1 MLFIHKFPNTF
12 HTFRSKLTLAFI
24 ITSMIPLLLSIFIA
38 LGIINDYLEKDSIQT
53 LTSNANLETQQ
64 IEAKLEQIISMQNSL
79 SSFFSTSLN
88 ASPSSKEISSS
99 ALSQFE
105 VIRANV
111 TSLEYIYGVERI
123 RIYSDMLPFTSGD
136 SFHFF
141 PLDSLDSSLLKEV
154 SGSLSG
160 VNRLSFTY
168 NSSAASSGNSN
179 IVSFYKM
186 VKNIKGDIIAV
197 YFIDIDLEKT
207 ITQMLSTADN
217 SSVLTISSGESV
229 LCRHAGSPELARE
242 LLASGASRS
251 QDTSQD
257 SYQVERKSAF
267 TAWTYSFTA
276 SKKELQKV
284 NFALLSGYL
293 FVFSLTILLCMA
305 SIIIFPNK
313 LSKRIHHLSH
323 VINGINEEDLA
334 TSSASEKLLSLV
346 PRNPAYKDEIDG
358 IISSFYDLFQR
369 NMQLNHAVQ
378 KHLLE
383 IEKSKFAILREQINP
398 HFLYNSLDTIRIC
411 MLMGKKEISCNLIR
425 SLAQF
430 YRISLSKG
438 KEIITLKEELEMISS
453 YLHIEYVGY
462 DEHIKWKFLCPAELE
477 NCGIPKFTLQPIVE
491 NSIVHCD
498 FSHPDFLL
506 SIEIKVFR
514 QENSIYILV
523 SDNGPGIPPEKLKE
537 LNTTLSSEHFT
548 HTGSY
553 GLQNCSQRI
562 RLHYGNPY
570 GIVLEHSS
578 KGSCTCVRLPDMQV
592 E

>member
-1 MLFIHKFPNTF
+1 MLFINKILNTF
-12 HTFRSKLTLAFI
+12 RTFRSKLTLAFI

-38 LGIINDYLEKDSIQT
+38 LNIINNYLEKDSIQT
-53 LTSNANLETQQ
+53 LTSSANLETQQ

-88 ASPSSKEISSS
+88 ASPSGKEISSS

-111 TSLEYIYGVERI
+111 TSLEYVYGVERI

-141 PLDSLDSSLLKEV
+141 PLDSLDPSLLNEV
-154 SGSLSG
+154 TGFLSG
-160 VNRLSFTY
+160 VNSLNFTY
-168 NSSAASSGNSN
+168 SSSDDTEL
-179 IVSFYKM
+179 ISFYKM
-186 VKNIKGDIIAV
+186 VKNIKSDIIAV
-197 YFIDIDLEKT
+197 YFIDINLEKT
-207 ITQMLSTADN
+207 IDQLLSTAEN
-217 SSVLTISSGESV
+217 SSVITISSGERV
-229 LCRHAGSPELARE
+229 LYRHAGNPELEQE
-242 LLASGASRS
+242 LLSSDISDGNDDLR
-251 QDTSQD
+251 DN
-257 SYQVERKSAF
+257 YHVERKSAF
-267 TAWTYSFTA
+267 TDWNYSFTA

-293 FVFSLTILLCMA
+293 FVFSFTILLCVA
-305 SIIIFPNK
+305 SIVIFPNK
-313 LSKRIHHLSH
+313 LSKRIQHLSY
-323 VINGINEEDLA
+323 VINGIDEEDL
-334 TSSASEKLLSLV
+334 TTTSASEKLLSLV
-346 PRNPAYKDEIDG
+346 PRTPDHKDEIDD

-378 KHLLE
+378 EHLLE
-383 IEKSKFAILREQINP
+383 IEKSKFTILREQINP

-411 MLMGKKEISCNLIR
+411 MLMGKKEISCDLVQ
-425 SLAQF
+425 SLSQF

-462 DEHIKWKFLCPAELE
+462 DEHIRWTFLCPTELE

-498 FSHPDFLL
+498 FFQPDFIL
-506 SIEIKVFR
+506 SIEIRVFR
-514 QENSIYILV
+514 QKNSIYILI
-523 SDNGPGIPPEKLKE
+523 SDNGPGIPLEKLKE
-537 LNTTLSSEHFT
+537 LNTTISSEHFT

-562 RLHYGNPY
+562 RLHYGMPY
-570 GIVLEHSS
+570 GISLEHSS
-578 KGSCTCVRLPDMQV
+578 RGSCTCVRLPDIPV

>member
-1 MLFIHKFPNTF
+1 MILIHKFSNVF
-12 HTFRSKLTLAFI
+12 NTFRSKLTLAFI

-38 LGIINDYLEKDSIQT
+38 LGIINTYLEKDSIQT

-88 ASPSSKEISSS
+88 ASPAGKEISSS

-111 TSLEYIYGVERI
+111 TSLEYVYGVERI

-141 PLDSLDSSLLKEV
+141 PLDSLDLSLLKEV
-154 SGSLSG
+154 SESLSG
-160 VNRLSFTY
+160 VNRLNFIHNPSD
-168 NSSAASSGNSN
+168 SSEDSN
-179 IVSFYKM
+179 IVSFHKI

-207 ITQMLSTADN
+207 INQLLSSANN
-217 SSVLTISSGESV
+217 SSVVTISSGEEI
-229 LCRHAGSPELARE
+229 LYRHIGNPELTQEFLSSADPQVNKS
-242 LLASGASRS
+242 L
-251 QDTSQD
+251 QD
-257 SYQVERKSAF
+257 SYQISRTSDF
-267 TAWTYSFTA
+267 TDWDYTFTA
-276 SKKELQKV
+276 SRKELQKV

-293 FVFSLTILLCMA
+293 FVFSFTILLCVA

-323 VINGINEEDLA
+323 VINGINEKDLA
-334 TSSASEKLLSLV
+334 TSSASEKILSLV
-346 PRNPAYKDEIDG
+346 PRNPAYKDEIDD
-358 IISSFYDLFQR
+358 IISSFYNLFQR

-383 IEKSKFAILREQINP
+383 IEKSKFTILREQINP

-411 MLMGKKEISCNLIR
+411 MLMGKKDVSCNLIQ
-425 SLAQF
+425 SLSQF

-438 KEIITLKEELEMISS
+438 KDIIALKEELEMISS

-462 DEHIKWKFLCPAELE
+462 DEHIRWKFLCPPELE
-477 NCGIPKFTLQPIVE
+477 NFGIPKFTLQPIVE
-491 NSIVHCD
+491 NSIVHSD
-498 FSHPDFLL
+498 FSHPDFIL
-506 SIEIKVFR
+506 SIEITVFQ
-514 QENSIYILV
+514 QEHSLYILI
-523 SDNGPGIPPEKLKE
+523 SDNGPGIPMEKVDE
-537 LNTTLSSEHFT
+537 LNATLSSEGFT

-553 GLQNCSQRI
+553 GLQNCCQRI
-562 RLHYGNPY
+562 RLHYGKPY
-570 GIVLEHSS
+570 GISLKYSDM
-578 KGSCTCVRLPDMQV
+578 GSCTCVRLPDIPV
-592 E
+592 D

>member
-1 MLFIHKFPNTF
+1 MDFIKKLLQSFCTF
-12 HTFRSKLTLAFI
+12 QSKLTFAFI
-24 ITSMIPLLLSIFIA
+24 TTSMIPLLLSICIA
-38 LGIINDYLEKDSIQT
+38 LGIINNYLQKDSVQT

-64 IEAKLEQIISMQNSL
+64 IEAKLKQIISMQNSL

-88 ASPSSKEISSS
+88 ANPSSKEISSS
-99 ALSQFE
+99 ALSQYE

-111 TSLEYIYGVERI
+111 TSLEYVYGVEKI

-141 PLDSLDSSLLKEV
+141 PLDSLDPSLLKEV
-154 SGSLSG
+154 SQSLSG
-160 VNRLSFTY
+160 VNRLNFTY
-168 NSSAASSGNSN
+168 TFSVDPD
-179 IVSFYKM
+179 IISFYKM
-186 VKNIKGDIIAV
+186 IKNIKGDIIAV
-197 YFIDIDLEKT
+197 YFIDINLEKT
-207 ITQMLSTADN
+207 INQLLSTADN
-217 SSVLTISSGESV
+217 SSVITISSDGKV
-229 LCRHAGSPELARE
+229 LCRHAGNPELEQGLSSSESSKEKGRLQDNYRIE
-242 LLASGASRS
+242 L
-251 QDTSQD
+251 
-257 SYQVERKSAF
+257 KSEF
-267 TAWTYSFTA
+267 TDWDYSFTA

-313 LSKRIHHLSH
+313 LSKRIQHLSH
-323 VINGINEEDLA
+323 VINGIDEEDL
-334 TSSASEKLLSLV
+334 TTTSASEKLLSLV
-346 PRNPAYKDEIDG
+346 PRSPDYKDEIDD
-358 IISSFYDLFQR
+358 IISSFYNLFQR

-378 KHLLE
+378 EHLLE
-383 IEKSKFAILREQINP
+383 IEKSKFTILREQINP

-411 MLMGKKEISCNLIR
+411 MLMGKKEISCDLIQ
-425 SLAQF
+425 SLSQF

-462 DEHIKWKFLCPAELE
+462 DEHIRWTFLCPADLE

-498 FSHPDFLL
+498 FSQPDFVL
-506 SIEIKVFR
+506 SIEINVFR
-514 QENSIYILV
+514 QENSIYILI
-523 SDNGPGIPPEKLKE
+523 SDNGPGIPLEKLKE

-562 RLHYGNPY
+562 RLHYGTPY
-570 GIVLEHSS
+570 GISLEQSS
-578 KGSCTCVRLPDMQV
+578 RGSCTCVRLPDIQV